1 MTQTA
6 DQGQDGHSWTVVL
19 RRRPAGI
26 VAGRTEN
33 GYAGEFEL
41 ICCHCGDD
49 PDLDYRQVPP
59 ELQRIR
65 GPYSMETGITEYLKH
80 TEWHPRP
87 RGTQPATR

>member
-6 DQGQDGHSWTVVL
+6 DRGQDGHGWTVVL
-19 RRRPAGI
+19 RRRPARI

-33 GYAGEFEL
+33 GYTGEFEL

-49 PDLDYRQVPP
+49 PDLDDRQVPP

-65 GPYSMETGITEYLKH
+65 GPYPMAAGITEFVKH

-87 RGTQPATR
+87 QGTQPATR